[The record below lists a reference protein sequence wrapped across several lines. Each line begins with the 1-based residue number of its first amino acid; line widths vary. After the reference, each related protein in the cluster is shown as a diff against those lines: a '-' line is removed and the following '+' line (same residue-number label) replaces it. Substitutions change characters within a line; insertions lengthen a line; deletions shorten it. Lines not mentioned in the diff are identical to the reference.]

1 MKTIAYP
8 DISGSVEQ
16 QLASIRRYLW
26 LENEYMQTLAQAATP
41 QQIWSG
47 AMTAVTQ
54 ADNPRETESKRAEY
68 KALRALIIKTAD
80 EVTVSSEQFR
90 LKLSGMYLAKSQFG
104 DYFEN
109 ASVTI
114 DGTPYGIRQLYT
126 YTTQVKGQLE
136 DYVSSTEGY
145 IRTGILDNSG
155 ANPVLGVE
163 VGILSDELECDGQ
176 TVTVSNPICTRIT
189 PDSWELWRHGV
200 RIAYTDAGNVC
211 FPSAHITGGSISIG
225 DKCHIDQDGTA
236 VFTDGIFSGSVT
248 AGDGNIG
255 GFQIAPRQLYYGQP
269 GQEDSVYMSPGS
281 LTPMSIGGSGNIPGW
296 AFAASDSFGVTK
308 TGQVWASDIRITGGS
323 LAIGENCRINS
334 DGSVMFRGQ
343 GLWLGTA
350 ENPQACSVSGSP
362 VTDRWVIMTPK
373 FGVTMDGVTYAT
385 AISGRSETG
394 VTTDYICV
402 RDYFV
407 EPEGLSLYV
416 DNGMVFSIFS
426 ESQQNR
432 QSMYL
437 SGGYVLMSGSVEMA
451 GNMIVAGNIQ
461 GTSSGSVVS
470 DSREKNS
477 IQPLAGKYE
486 RLFDALQPVSFRYSS
501 GSSGRLHTGFIAQQV
516 EQARQVAGLTDTDFA
531 AVVKTNM
538 GTDRERL
545 GLRYEELIALAVD
558 KIQKIDSRVKA
569 LEERV

>member
-1 MKTIAYP
+1 
-8 DISGSVEQ
+8 
-16 QLASIRRYLW
+16 
-26 LENEYMQTLAQAATP
+26 MQTLAQAATP

-225 DKCHIDQDGTA
+225 DKCHID
-236 VFTDGIFSGSVT
+236 
-248 AGDGNIG
+248 
-255 GFQIAPRQLYYGQP
+255 
-269 GQEDSVYMSPGS
+269 
-281 LTPMSIGGSGNIPGW
+281 
-296 AFAASDSFGVTK
+296 
-308 TGQVWASDIRITGGS
+308 
-323 LAIGENCRINS
+323 
-334 DGSVMFRGQ
+334 
-343 GLWLGTA
+343 
-350 ENPQACSVSGSP
+350 
-362 VTDRWVIMTPK
+362 
-373 FGVTMDGVTYAT
+373 
-385 AISGRSETG
+385 
-394 VTTDYICV
+394 
-402 RDYFV
+402 
-407 EPEGLSLYV
+407 
-416 DNGMVFSIFS
+416 
-426 ESQQNR
+426 
-432 QSMYL
+432 
-437 SGGYVLMSGSVEMA
+437 
-451 GNMIVAGNIQ
+451 
-461 GTSSGSVVS
+461 
-470 DSREKNS
+470 
-477 IQPLAGKYE
+477 
-486 RLFDALQPVSFRYSS
+486 
-501 GSSGRLHTGFIAQQV
+501 
-516 EQARQVAGLTDTDFA
+516 
-531 AVVKTNM
+531 
-538 GTDRERL
+538 
-545 GLRYEELIALAVD
+545 
-558 KIQKIDSRVKA
+558 
-569 LEERV
+569 